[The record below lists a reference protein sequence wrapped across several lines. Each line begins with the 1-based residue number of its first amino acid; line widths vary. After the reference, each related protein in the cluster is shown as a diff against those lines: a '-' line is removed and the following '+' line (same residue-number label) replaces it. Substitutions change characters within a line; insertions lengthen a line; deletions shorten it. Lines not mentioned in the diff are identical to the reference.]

1 MPTVDPAIARA
12 LAEAR
17 AQAISEEHLNN
28 VMGSQEWYLPVDHP
42 AMQLAN
48 GVAQAAAAAPAGG
61 YVAAPVPG
69 MVATQAS
76 GAHYSAP
83 GARAGYEAAGM
94 PPVMQQS
101 NPYATAAFR
110 TTMDPYGNVG
120 VQPLVGFPSQ
130 YPHVVN
136 GAVTDPMVREM
147 PGIMPFMQVPAGPT
161 LQQATTPVRRA
172 APAAPVRRTTPAA
185 PAAPAAPV
193 QSRGLKLSGE
203 GPFPLKEEVRAT
215 APAPAQPAP
224 VDTVVYPDRPIDM
237 SYDEGEIMSQAMALA
252 RDPRTAQVLGG
263 LPSARELG
271 QRLGPTYDPNSTA
284 ATWGRVAAD
293 IDQLPPYMQ
302 LPALL
307 AALLSGKDYIRQPQQ
322 TQVAPTVAQ

>member
-1 MPTVDPAIARA
+1 MPTVDPAVARA

-28 VMGSQEWYLPVDHP
+28 VLGAQEWYLPADHP

-48 GVAQAAAAAPAGG
+48 SVAQAAQPVGG

-94 PPVMQQS
+94 PPVMYQH

-136 GAVTDPMVREM
+136 GAVVDPMVREM
-147 PGIMPFMQVPAGPT
+147 PGIMPFMQVPVGLT
-161 LQQATTPVRRA
+161 LQQATAPARRA
-172 APAAPVRRTTPAA
+172 APAAPVRSTTPAA

-224 VDTVVYPDRPIDM
+224 VETVVYPDRPIDM

-293 IDQLPPYMQ
+293 VDQLPAYMQ

-307 AALLSGKDYIRQPQQ
+307 AALLYGKDYIRQPQQ
-322 TQVAPTVAQ
+322 AAPTVAQ

>member
-17 AQAISEEHLNN
+17 AQTISEEHLNN
-28 VMGSQEWYLPVDHP
+28 VLGAPVVP
-42 AMQLAN
+42 P
-48 GVAQAAAAAPAGG
+48 VGG

-69 MVATQAS
+69 MVATQSS

-94 PPVMQQS
+94 PPVVYQR

-130 YPHVVN
+130 YPHVLN
-136 GAVTDPMVREM
+136 GAVVDPMMREL
-147 PGIMPFMQVPAGPT
+147 PGLAPFMQVPVGPA
-161 LQQATTPVRRA
+161 LQQATAPVRRA
-172 APAAPVRRTTPAA
+172 APAAPAR

-193 QSRGLKLSGE
+193 QRRGLKLSGE

-215 APAPAQPAP
+215 APAAAQAAP
-224 VDTVVYPDRPIDM
+224 VETVVYPERPVDM
-237 SYDEGEIMSQAMALA
+237 SYDEGEIMSQAMTLGGK
-252 RDPRTAQVLGG
+252 DKKHHTRTAQVLGG
-263 LPSARELG
+263 FPPTAKELG
-271 QRLGPTYDPNSTA
+271 QQLGPTYDPDSA
-284 ATWGRVAAD
+284 AAALGRVAAD
-293 IDQLPPYMQ
+293 IDQLPAYMQ

-307 AALLSGKDYIRQPQQ
+307 VALLSGREYIRQPQQ
-322 TQVAPTVAQ
+322 VAPSAAQ

>member
-17 AQAISEEHLNN
+17 AQTLSEEHLNN
-28 VMGSQEWYLPVDHP
+28 VLGAPVVP
-42 AMQLAN
+42 P
-48 GVAQAAAAAPAGG
+48 VGG

-69 MVATQAS
+69 MVATQSS

-94 PPVMQQS
+94 PPVMYQR

-130 YPHVVN
+130 YPHVLN
-136 GAVTDPMVREM
+136 GAVVDPMMREM
-147 PGIMPFMQVPAGPT
+147 PGLAPFMQVPVGPA
-161 LQQATTPVRRA
+161 LQQATAPVRRA
-172 APAAPVRRTTPAA
+172 APAAPAR

-193 QSRGLKLSGE
+193 QRRGLKLSGE

-215 APAPAQPAP
+215 APAAAQPAP
-224 VDTVVYPDRPIDM
+224 VETVVYPERPIDM
-237 SYDEGEIMSQAMALA
+237 SYDEDEVMTQAMALA

-263 LPSARELG
+263 FPSAQALG
-271 QRLGPTYDPNSTA
+271 QRLGPTYDPNSSA
-284 ATWGRVAAD
+284 ATLGRVAAD
-293 IDQLPPYMQ
+293 IDQLPAYMQ

-322 TQVAPTVAQ
+322 VAPSAAQ

>member
-17 AQAISEEHLNN
+17 AQTISEEHLNN
-28 VMGSQEWYLPVDHP
+28 VLGAPVVP
-42 AMQLAN
+42 P
-48 GVAQAAAAAPAGG
+48 VGG

-69 MVATQAS
+69 MVATQSS

-94 PPVMQQS
+94 PPVVYQR

-130 YPHVVN
+130 YPHVLN
-136 GAVTDPMVREM
+136 GAVVDPMMREM
-147 PGIMPFMQVPAGPT
+147 PGLAPFMQVPVGPA
-161 LQQATTPVRRA
+161 LQQATAPVRRA
-172 APAAPVRRTTPAA
+172 APAAPAR

-193 QSRGLKLSGE
+193 QRRGLKLSGE

-215 APAPAQPAP
+215 APAAAQPAP
-224 VDTVVYPDRPIDM
+224 VETVVYPERPIDM
-237 SYDEGEIMSQAMALA
+237 SYDEDEVMTQAMTLA

-263 LPSARELG
+263 FPSAQALG
-271 QRLGPTYDPNSTA
+271 QRLGPTYDPNSSA
-284 ATWGRVAAD
+284 ATLGRVAAD
-293 IDQLPPYMQ
+293 IDQLPTYMQ

-322 TQVAPTVAQ
+322 VAPSAAQ

>member
-28 VMGSQEWYLPVDHP
+28 VMGSQEWYLPADHP

-48 GVAQAAAAAPAGG
+48 RVAQVAPPAGG

-94 PPVMQQS
+94 PPVMYQS
-101 NPYATAAFR
+101 SPYATAAFR

-147 PGIMPFMQVPAGPT
+147 PGIMPFMQVPAGPA

-172 APAAPVRRTTPAA
+172 APAAPVRRTT
-185 PAAPAAPV
+185 PAAPV

>member
-17 AQAISEEHLNN
+17 AQTLSEEHLNN
-28 VMGSQEWYLPVDHP
+28 VLGAPVVP
-42 AMQLAN
+42 P
-48 GVAQAAAAAPAGG
+48 VGG

-69 MVATQAS
+69 MVATQSS

-94 PPVMQQS
+94 PPVVYQR

-130 YPHVVN
+130 YPHVLN
-136 GAVTDPMVREM
+136 GAVVDPMMREM
-147 PGIMPFMQVPAGPT
+147 PGLAPFMRVPVGPA
-161 LQQATTPVRRA
+161 LQQATAPVRRA
-172 APAAPVRRTTPAA
+172 APAAPAR

-193 QSRGLKLSGE
+193 QRRGLKLSGE

-215 APAPAQPAP
+215 APAAAQPAP
-224 VDTVVYPDRPIDM
+224 VETVVYPERPIDM
-237 SYDEGEIMSQAMALA
+237 SYDEDEVMTQAMTLA

-263 LPSARELG
+263 FPSAQALG
-271 QRLGPTYDPNSTA
+271 QRLGPTYDPNSSA
-284 ATWGRVAAD
+284 ATLGRVAAD
-293 IDQLPPYMQ
+293 IDQLPTYMQ

-322 TQVAPTVAQ
+322 VAPSAAQ

>member
-1 MPTVDPAIARA
+1 MPTVDPAVARA

-28 VMGSQEWYLPVDHP
+28 VLGAQEWYLPADHP

-48 GVAQAAAAAPAGG
+48 SVAQAAQPVGG

-69 MVATQAS
+69 MVATQSS

-94 PPVMQQS
+94 PPVVYQR
-101 NPYATAAFR
+101 NPYTTAAFR

-130 YPHVVN
+130 YPHVLN
-136 GAVTDPMVREM
+136 GAVVDPMMREM
-147 PGIMPFMQVPAGPT
+147 PGLAPFMQVPVGPA
-161 LQQATTPVRRA
+161 LQQATVPARRA
-172 APAAPVRRTTPAA
+172 APDAPAR

-193 QSRGLKLSGE
+193 QRRGLKLSGE

-215 APAPAQPAP
+215 APAAAQPAP
-224 VDTVVYPDRPIDM
+224 VETVVYPDRPIDM

-252 RDPRTAQVLGG
+252 GDPRTAQVLGG
-263 LPSARELG
+263 FPSAQELG
-271 QRLGPTYDPNSTA
+271 QRLGPTYDPNSSA
-284 ATWGRVAAD
+284 ATLGRVAAD
-293 IDQLPPYMQ
+293 IDQLPAYMQ

-322 TQVAPTVAQ
+322 ATPTAAQ

>member
-28 VMGSQEWYLPVDHP
+28 VMGAQEWYLPADHP

-48 GVAQAAAAAPAGG
+48 SVAQAAQPVGG

-69 MVATQAS
+69 MVATQSS

-83 GARAGYEAAGM
+83 GSRAGYEAAGM
-94 PPVMQQS
+94 PPVMYQH

-136 GAVTDPMVREM
+136 GAVIDPMMREL
-147 PGIMPFMQVPAGPT
+147 PGLTPFMQVPVGPA
-161 LQQATTPVRRA
+161 LQQATAPARRA
-172 APAAPVRRTTPAA
+172 APAVPAR

-193 QSRGLKLSGE
+193 QRRGLKLSGE

-224 VDTVVYPDRPIDM
+224 VETVVYPDRPIDM

-252 RDPRTAQVLGG
+252 GDPRTAQVLGG
-263 LPSARELG
+263 FPSARELG
-271 QRLGPTYDPNSTA
+271 QRLGPTYDPNSSA
-284 ATWGRVAAD
+284 ATLGRVAAD
-293 IDQLPPYMQ
+293 IDQLPAYMQ

-322 TQVAPTVAQ
+322 VAPTVAQ

>member
-28 VMGSQEWYLPVDHP
+28 VMGSQEWYLPADHP

-48 GVAQAAAAAPAGG
+48 RVAQVAPPAGG

-94 PPVMQQS
+94 PPVMYQS
-101 NPYATAAFR
+101 SPYATAAFR

-136 GAVTDPMVREM
+136 GAVIDPMVREM
-147 PGIMPFMQVPAGPT
+147 PGIMPFMQVPAGPA
-161 LQQATTPVRRA
+161 LQQATTPVRRAA

-203 GPFPLKEEVRAT
+203 GPFPLKEEVRTT

-224 VDTVVYPDRPIDM
+224 VETVVYPDRP
-237 SYDEGEIMSQAMALA
+237 
-252 RDPRTAQVLGG
+252 TAQ
-263 LPSARELG
+263 ELG

-293 IDQLPPYMQ
+293 IDQLPVYKQ

-307 AALLSGKDYIRQPQQ
+307 AALLFGEDYIRQPQQ
-322 TQVAPTVAQ
+322 AAPTVAQ

>member
-1 MPTVDPAIARA
+1 
-12 LAEAR
+12 
-17 AQAISEEHLNN
+17 
-28 VMGSQEWYLPVDHP
+28 
-42 AMQLAN
+42 
-48 GVAQAAAAAPAGG
+48 
-61 YVAAPVPG
+61 
-69 MVATQAS
+69 
-76 GAHYSAP
+76 
-83 GARAGYEAAGM
+83 M

-101 NPYATAAFR
+101 SPYATAAFR

-136 GAVTDPMVREM
+136 GAVTDPMMREM
-147 PGIMPFMQVPAGPT
+147 PGIMPFMQVPAGPA

-172 APAAPVRRTTPAA
+172 APAAPVRRTA

-322 TQVAPTVAQ
+322 AAPTVAQ

>member
-1 MPTVDPAIARA
+1 MPTVDPAVARA

-28 VMGSQEWYLPVDHP
+28 VLGAQEWYLPADHP

-48 GVAQAAAAAPAGG
+48 SVAQAAQPVGG

-69 MVATQAS
+69 MVATQSS

-94 PPVMQQS
+94 PPVVYQR

-130 YPHVVN
+130 YPHVLN
-136 GAVTDPMVREM
+136 GAVVDPMMREM
-147 PGIMPFMQVPAGPT
+147 PGLAPFMQVPVGPA

-172 APAAPVRRTTPAA
+172 APGAPARPAA
-185 PAAPAAPV
+185 PAAPAAAPAAR
-193 QSRGLKLSGE
+193 RGLKLSGE
-203 GPFPLKEEVRAT
+203 GSFPLTEEVRAT
-215 APAPAQPAP
+215 APTPAQPAP
-224 VDTVVYPDRPIDM
+224 VETVVYPDRPIDM

-252 RDPRTAQVLGG
+252 KDPRTPQVLGG
-263 LPSARELG
+263 FPSARELG
-271 QRLGPTYDPNSTA
+271 QRLGPTYDPNSSA
-284 ATWGRVAAD
+284 ATLGRVAAD
-293 IDQLPPYMQ
+293 IDQLPAYMQ

-322 TQVAPTVAQ
+322 AAPTVAQ

>member
-17 AQAISEEHLNN
+17 AQTLSEEHLNN
-28 VMGSQEWYLPVDHP
+28 VLGAPVVP
-42 AMQLAN
+42 P
-48 GVAQAAAAAPAGG
+48 VGG

-69 MVATQAS
+69 MVATQSS

-94 PPVMQQS
+94 PPVMYQR

-130 YPHVVN
+130 YPHVLN
-136 GAVTDPMVREM
+136 GAVVDPMMREM
-147 PGIMPFMQVPAGPT
+147 PGLAPFMQVPVGPA
-161 LQQATTPVRRA
+161 LQQATAPVRRA
-172 APAAPVRRTTPAA
+172 APAAPAR

-193 QSRGLKLSGE
+193 QRRGLKLSGE

-215 APAPAQPAP
+215 APAAAQPAP
-224 VDTVVYPDRPIDM
+224 VETVVYPERPIDM
-237 SYDEGEIMSQAMALA
+237 SYDEDEVMTQAMTLA

-263 LPSARELG
+263 FPSAQALG
-271 QRLGPTYDPNSTA
+271 QRLGPTYDPNSSA
-284 ATWGRVAAD
+284 ATLGRVAAD
-293 IDQLPPYMQ
+293 IDQLPTYMQ

-307 AALLSGKDYIRQPQQ
+307 AALLSGKDRIRQPQQ
-322 TQVAPTVAQ
+322 VAPSAAQ

>member
-17 AQAISEEHLNN
+17 AQTLSEEHLNN
-28 VMGSQEWYLPVDHP
+28 VLGAPVVP
-42 AMQLAN
+42 P
-48 GVAQAAAAAPAGG
+48 VGG

-69 MVATQAS
+69 MVATQSS

-94 PPVMQQS
+94 PPVVYQR

-130 YPHVVN
+130 YPHVLN
-136 GAVTDPMVREM
+136 GAVVDPMMREM
-147 PGIMPFMQVPAGPT
+147 PGLAPFMQVPVGPA
-161 LQQATTPVRRA
+161 LQQATAPVRRA
-172 APAAPVRRTTPAA
+172 APAAPAR

-193 QSRGLKLSGE
+193 QRRGLKLSGE

-215 APAPAQPAP
+215 APAAAQPAP
-224 VDTVVYPDRPIDM
+224 VETVVYPERTIDM
-237 SYDEGEIMSQAMALA
+237 SYDEDEVMTQAMTLA

-263 LPSARELG
+263 FPSAQALG
-271 QRLGPTYDPNSTA
+271 QRLGPTYDPNSSA
-284 ATWGRVAAD
+284 AALGRVAAD
-293 IDQLPPYMQ
+293 IDQLPAYMQ

-322 TQVAPTVAQ
+322 AAPTAAQ

>member
-17 AQAISEEHLNN
+17 AQTLSEEHLNN
-28 VMGSQEWYLPVDHP
+28 VLGAPVVP
-42 AMQLAN
+42 P
-48 GVAQAAAAAPAGG
+48 VGG

-69 MVATQAS
+69 MVATQSS

-94 PPVMQQS
+94 PPVVYQR

-130 YPHVVN
+130 YPHVLN
-136 GAVTDPMVREM
+136 GAVVDPMMREM
-147 PGIMPFMQVPAGPT
+147 PGLAPFMQVPVGPA
-161 LQQATTPVRRA
+161 LQQATAPVRRA
-172 APAAPVRRTTPAA
+172 APAAPAR

-193 QSRGLKLSGE
+193 QRRGLKLSGE

-215 APAPAQPAP
+215 APAAAQPAP
-224 VDTVVYPDRPIDM
+224 VETVVYPERTIDM

-252 RDPRTAQVLGG
+252 GDPRTAQVLGG
-263 LPSARELG
+263 FPSAQELG
-271 QRLGPTYDPNSTA
+271 QRLGPTYDPNSSA
-284 ATWGRVAAD
+284 AALGRVAAD
-293 IDQLPPYMQ
+293 IDQLPAYIQ

-322 TQVAPTVAQ
+322 AAPTAAQ

>member
-1 MPTVDPAIARA
+1 MPTVDPAVARA

-28 VMGSQEWYLPVDHP
+28 VLGAQEWYLPADHP

-48 GVAQAAAAAPAGG
+48 SVAQAAQPVGG

-69 MVATQAS
+69 MVATQSS

-94 PPVMQQS
+94 PPVVYQR

-130 YPHVVN
+130 YPHVLN
-136 GAVTDPMVREM
+136 GAVVDPMMREM
-147 PGIMPFMQVPAGPT
+147 PGLAPFMQVPVGPA

-172 APAAPVRRTTPAA
+172 APGAPARPAA
-185 PAAPAAPV
+185 PAAPAAAPAAR
-193 QSRGLKLSGE
+193 RGLKLSGE
-203 GPFPLKEEVRAT
+203 GSFPLTEEVRAT

-224 VDTVVYPDRPIDM
+224 VETVVYPDRPIDM

-252 RDPRTAQVLGG
+252 KDPRTPQVLGG
-263 LPSARELG
+263 FPSARELG

-322 TQVAPTVAQ
+322 AAPTVAQ

>member
-1 MPTVDPAIARA
+1 MPTVDPAVARA

-28 VMGSQEWYLPVDHP
+28 VLGAQEWYLPADHP

-48 GVAQAAAAAPAGG
+48 SVAQAAQPVDG

-69 MVATQAS
+69 MVATQSS

-94 PPVMQQS
+94 PPVVYQR

-130 YPHVVN
+130 YPHVLN
-136 GAVTDPMVREM
+136 GAVVDPMMREL
-147 PGIMPFMQVPAGPT
+147 PGLAPFMQVPVGPA
-161 LQQATTPVRRA
+161 LQQATVPARRA
-172 APAAPVRRTTPAA
+172 APAAPARPAA

-193 QSRGLKLSGE
+193 QRRGLKLSGE

-224 VDTVVYPDRPIDM
+224 VETVVYPDRPIDM

-252 RDPRTAQVLGG
+252 GDPRTAQVLGG
-263 LPSARELG
+263 FPSAQELG
-271 QRLGPTYDPNSTA
+271 QRLGPTYDPNSSA
-284 ATWGRVAAD
+284 ATLGRVAAD
-293 IDQLPPYMQ
+293 IDQLPAYMQ

-322 TQVAPTVAQ
+322 DAPTVAQ

>member
-1 MPTVDPAIARA
+1 MPTVDPAVARA

-28 VMGSQEWYLPVDHP
+28 VLGAQEWYLPADHP

-48 GVAQAAAAAPAGG
+48 SVAQAAQPVGG

-69 MVATQAS
+69 MVATQSS

-94 PPVMQQS
+94 PPVVYQR

-130 YPHVVN
+130 YPHVLN
-136 GAVTDPMVREM
+136 GAVVDPMMREM
-147 PGIMPFMQVPAGPT
+147 PGLAPFMQVPVGPA
-161 LQQATTPVRRA
+161 LQQATVPARRA
-172 APAAPVRRTTPAA
+172 APAAPAR

-193 QSRGLKLSGE
+193 QRRGLKLSGE

-215 APAPAQPAP
+215 APAAAQPAP
-224 VDTVVYPDRPIDM
+224 VETVVYPDRPIDM

-252 RDPRTAQVLGG
+252 GDPRTAQVLGG
-263 LPSARELG
+263 FPSAQELG
-271 QRLGPTYDPNSTA
+271 QRLGPTYDPNSSA
-284 ATWGRVAAD
+284 ATLGRVAAD
-293 IDQLPPYMQ
+293 IDQLPAYMQ

-322 TQVAPTVAQ
+322 AAPTVAQ

>member
-28 VMGSQEWYLPVDHP
+28 VMGAQEWYLPADHP

-48 GVAQAAAAAPAGG
+48 SVAQAAQPVGG

-69 MVATQAS
+69 MVATQSS
-76 GAHYSAP
+76 GTHYSAP

-94 PPVMQQS
+94 PPVMYQH

-136 GAVTDPMVREM
+136 GAVIDPMMREL
-147 PGIMPFMQVPAGPT
+147 PGLAPFMQVPAGPA
-161 LQQATTPVRRA
+161 LQQATAPARRA
-172 APAAPVRRTTPAA
+172 APAVPAR

-193 QSRGLKLSGE
+193 QRRGLKLSGE

-224 VDTVVYPDRPIDM
+224 VETVVYPDRPIDM

-252 RDPRTAQVLGG
+252 GDPRTAQVLGG
-263 LPSARELG
+263 FPSARELG
-271 QRLGPTYDPNSTA
+271 QRLGPTYDPNSSA
-284 ATWGRVAAD
+284 ATLGRVAAD
-293 IDQLPPYMQ
+293 IDQLPAYMQ

-322 TQVAPTVAQ
+322 AAPTVAQ

>member
-17 AQAISEEHLNN
+17 AQTLSEEHLNN
-28 VMGSQEWYLPVDHP
+28 VLGAPVVP
-42 AMQLAN
+42 P
-48 GVAQAAAAAPAGG
+48 VGG

-69 MVATQAS
+69 MVATQSS

-94 PPVMQQS
+94 PPVMYQR

-130 YPHVVN
+130 YPHVLN
-136 GAVTDPMVREM
+136 GAVVDPMMREM
-147 PGIMPFMQVPAGPT
+147 PGLAPFMQVPVGPA
-161 LQQATTPVRRA
+161 LQQATAPVRRA
-172 APAAPVRRTTPAA
+172 APAAPAR

-193 QSRGLKLSGE
+193 QRRGLKLSGE

-215 APAPAQPAP
+215 APAAAQPAP
-224 VDTVVYPDRPIDM
+224 VETVVYPERPIDM
-237 SYDEGEIMSQAMALA
+237 SYDEDEVMTQAMTLA

-263 LPSARELG
+263 FPSAQALG
-271 QRLGPTYDPNSTA
+271 QRLGPTYDPNSSA
-284 ATWGRVAAD
+284 ATLGRVAAD
-293 IDQLPPYMQ
+293 IDQLPTYMQ

-322 TQVAPTVAQ
+322 VAPSAAQ

>member
-17 AQAISEEHLNN
+17 AQTLSEEHLNN
-28 VMGSQEWYLPVDHP
+28 VLGAPVVP
-42 AMQLAN
+42 P
-48 GVAQAAAAAPAGG
+48 VGG

-69 MVATQAS
+69 MVATQSS

-94 PPVMQQS
+94 PPVLYQR

-130 YPHVVN
+130 YPHVLN
-136 GAVTDPMVREM
+136 GAVVDPMMREM
-147 PGIMPFMQVPAGPT
+147 PGLAPFMQVPVGPA
-161 LQQATTPVRRA
+161 LQQATAPVRRA
-172 APAAPVRRTTPAA
+172 APAAPAR

-193 QSRGLKLSGE
+193 QRRGLKLSGE

-215 APAPAQPAP
+215 APAAAQPAP
-224 VDTVVYPDRPIDM
+224 VETVVYPERPIDM
-237 SYDEGEIMSQAMALA
+237 SYDEDEVMTQAMTLA

-263 LPSARELG
+263 FPSAQALG
-271 QRLGPTYDPNSTA
+271 QRLGPTYDPNSSA
-284 ATWGRVAAD
+284 ATLGRVAAD
-293 IDQLPPYMQ
+293 IDQLPAYMQ

-322 TQVAPTVAQ
+322 VAPSAAQ

>member
-1 MPTVDPAIARA
+1 
-12 LAEAR
+12 
-17 AQAISEEHLNN
+17 
-28 VMGSQEWYLPVDHP
+28 
-42 AMQLAN
+42 
-48 GVAQAAAAAPAGG
+48 
-61 YVAAPVPG
+61 
-69 MVATQAS
+69 MVATQSS

-94 PPVMQQS
+94 PPVMYQR

-130 YPHVVN
+130 YPHVLN
-136 GAVTDPMVREM
+136 GAVVDPMMREM
-147 PGIMPFMQVPAGPT
+147 PGLAPFMQVPVGPA
-161 LQQATTPVRRA
+161 LQQATAPVRRA
-172 APAAPVRRTTPAA
+172 APAAPAR

-193 QSRGLKLSGE
+193 QRRGLKLSGE

-215 APAPAQPAP
+215 APAAAQPAP
-224 VDTVVYPDRPIDM
+224 VETVVYPERPIDM
-237 SYDEGEIMSQAMALA
+237 SYDEDEVMTQAMTLA

-263 LPSARELG
+263 FPSAQALG
-271 QRLGPTYDPNSTA
+271 QRLGPTYDPNSSA
-284 ATWGRVAAD
+284 AALGRVAAD
-293 IDQLPPYMQ
+293 IDQLPTYMQ

-322 TQVAPTVAQ
+322 VAPSAAQ

>member
-17 AQAISEEHLNN
+17 AQTLSEEHLNN
-28 VMGSQEWYLPVDHP
+28 VMGAQDGYLPADHP

-48 GVAQAAAAAPAGG
+48 SVAQAALPVGG

-69 MVATQAS
+69 MVATQSS

-94 PPVMQQS
+94 PPVVYQR

-130 YPHVVN
+130 YPHVLN
-136 GAVTDPMVREM
+136 GAVVDPMMREM
-147 PGIMPFMQVPAGPT
+147 PGLAPFMQVPVGPA
-161 LQQATTPVRRA
+161 LQQATAPVRRA
-172 APAAPVRRTTPAA
+172 APAAPAR

-193 QSRGLKLSGE
+193 QRRGLKLSGE

-215 APAPAQPAP
+215 APAAAQPAP
-224 VDTVVYPDRPIDM
+224 VETVVYPERPIDM
-237 SYDEGEIMSQAMALA
+237 SYDEDEVMTQAMALA

-263 LPSARELG
+263 FPSAQTLG
-271 QRLGPTYDPNSTA
+271 QRLGPTYDPNSSA
-284 ATWGRVAAD
+284 ATLGRVAAD
-293 IDQLPPYMQ
+293 IDQLPALMQ

-307 AALLSGKDYIRQPQQ
+307 SALLSGKDYIRQPQQ
-322 TQVAPTVAQ
+322 VAPSAAQ

>member
-1 MPTVDPAIARA
+1 MKHLLLIAAMTFA
-12 LAEAR
+12 L
-17 AQAISEEHLNN
+17 
-28 VMGSQEWYLPVDHP
+28 
-42 AMQLAN
+42 
-48 GVAQAAAAAPAGG
+48 
-61 YVAAPVPG
+61 
-69 MVATQAS
+69 
-76 GAHYSAP
+76 
-83 GARAGYEAAGM
+83 
-94 PPVMQQS
+94 
-101 NPYATAAFR
+101 
-110 TTMDPYGNVG
+110 
-120 VQPLVGFPSQ
+120 
-130 YPHVVN
+130 
-136 GAVTDPMVREM
+136 
-147 PGIMPFMQVPAGPT
+147 
-161 LQQATTPVRRA
+161 
-172 APAAPVRRTTPAA
+172 PAA

-193 QSRGLKLSGE
+193 QRRGLKLSGE

-215 APAPAQPAP
+215 APAAAQPAP
-224 VDTVVYPDRPIDM
+224 VETVVYPDRPIDM

-322 TQVAPTVAQ
+322 AAPTVAQ

>member
-17 AQAISEEHLNN
+17 AQTLSEEHLNN
-28 VMGSQEWYLPVDHP
+28 VLGAPVVP
-42 AMQLAN
+42 P
-48 GVAQAAAAAPAGG
+48 VGG

-69 MVATQAS
+69 MVAAQSS

-94 PPVMQQS
+94 PPVVYQR

-130 YPHVVN
+130 YPHVLN
-136 GAVTDPMVREM
+136 GAVVDPMMREL
-147 PGIMPFMQVPAGPT
+147 PGLAPFMQVPVGPA
-161 LQQATTPVRRA
+161 LQQATAPVRRA
-172 APAAPVRRTTPAA
+172 APAAPAR

-193 QSRGLKLSGE
+193 QRRGLKLSGE
-203 GPFPLKEEVRAT
+203 GPFPLKEEVPAT
-215 APAPAQPAP
+215 APAAAQPAP
-224 VDTVVYPDRPIDM
+224 VETVMYPERPIDM
-237 SYDEGEIMSQAMALA
+237 SYDEDEVMTQAMALA

-263 LPSARELG
+263 FPSAQALG
-271 QRLGPTYDPNSTA
+271 QRLGPTYDPNSSA
-284 ATWGRVAAD
+284 AALGRVAAD
-293 IDQLPPYMQ
+293 IDQLPAYMQ

-307 AALLSGKDYIRQPQQ
+307 AALLSGKDRIRQPQQ
-322 TQVAPTVAQ
+322 VAPSAAQ

>member
-17 AQAISEEHLNN
+17 AQTLSEEHLNN
-28 VMGSQEWYLPVDHP
+28 VLGVQAALPV
-42 AMQLAN
+42 
-48 GVAQAAAAAPAGG
+48 GG

-69 MVATQAS
+69 MVATQSS

-94 PPVMQQS
+94 PPVVYQH

-130 YPHVVN
+130 YPHVLN
-136 GAVTDPMVREM
+136 GAIVDPMMREL
-147 PGIMPFMQVPAGPT
+147 PGLAHFMQVPAGPA
-161 LQQATTPVRRA
+161 LQQATAPVRRA
-172 APAAPVRRTTPAA
+172 APAAPAR

-193 QSRGLKLSGE
+193 QRRGLKLSGE
-203 GPFPLKEEVRAT
+203 GPFPLKEEVPAT
-215 APAPAQPAP
+215 APAAAQAAP
-224 VDTVVYPDRPIDM
+224 VETVVYPERPIDM
-237 SYDEGEIMSQAMALA
+237 SYDEDEVMTQAMALA

-263 LPSARELG
+263 FPSAQALG
-271 QRLGPTYDPNSTA
+271 QRLGPTYDPNSSA
-284 ATWGRVAAD
+284 AALGRVAAD
-293 IDQLPPYMQ
+293 IDQLPAYMQ

-307 AALLSGKDYIRQPQQ
+307 SALLSGREYIRQPQQ
-322 TQVAPTVAQ
+322 VAPSAAQ

>member
-28 VMGSQEWYLPVDHP
+28 VMGAQEWYLPADHP

-48 GVAQAAAAAPAGG
+48 SVAQAAQPVGG

-136 GAVTDPMVREM
+136 GAVIDPMVREM
-147 PGIMPFMQVPAGPT
+147 PGLMPFMQVPAGPA

-172 APAAPVRRTTPAA
+172 APAAPARRSTAA
-185 PAAPAAPV
+185 PAAAPV
-193 QSRGLKLSGE
+193 ARRGLKLSGE
-203 GPFPLKEEVRAT
+203 GSFPLKEEVRAT

-224 VDTVVYPDRPIDM
+224 VETVVYPDRPIDM

-322 TQVAPTVAQ
+322 ATPTVTQ

>member
-17 AQAISEEHLNN
+17 AQTLSEEHLNN
-28 VMGSQEWYLPVDHP
+28 VLGAPVVP
-42 AMQLAN
+42 P
-48 GVAQAAAAAPAGG
+48 VGG

-69 MVATQAS
+69 MVAAQSS

-94 PPVMQQS
+94 PPVVYQH

-130 YPHVVN
+130 YPHVLN
-136 GAVTDPMVREM
+136 GAVVDPMMREM
-147 PGIMPFMQVPAGPT
+147 PGLAPFMQVPAGPA
-161 LQQATTPVRRA
+161 LQQATAPVRHA
-172 APAAPVRRTTPAA
+172 APAAPAR

-193 QSRGLKLSGE
+193 QRRGLKLSGE
-203 GPFPLKEEVRAT
+203 GPFPLKEEVPAT
-215 APAPAQPAP
+215 APAVAQAAP
-224 VDTVVYPDRPIDM
+224 VETVMYPERPIDM
-237 SYDEGEIMSQAMALA
+237 SYDEDEVMTQAMALA

-263 LPSARELG
+263 FPSARELG
-271 QRLGPTYDPNSTA
+271 QRLGPTYDPNSSA
-284 ATWGRVAAD
+284 AALGRVAAD
-293 IDQLPPYMQ
+293 IDQLPAYMQ

-307 AALLSGKDYIRQPQQ
+307 AALLSGREYIRQPQQ
-322 TQVAPTVAQ
+322 VAPSAAQ

>member
-17 AQAISEEHLNN
+17 AQTLSEEHLNN
-28 VMGSQEWYLPVDHP
+28 VMGAQEWYIPADHP

-48 GVAQAAAAAPAGG
+48 SVAQAALPVGG

-69 MVATQAS
+69 MVATQSS

-94 PPVMQQS
+94 PPVVYQR

-130 YPHVVN
+130 YPHVLN
-136 GAVTDPMVREM
+136 GAVVDPMMREL
-147 PGIMPFMQVPAGPT
+147 PGLAPFMQVPAGPA
-161 LQQATTPVRRA
+161 LQQATAPVRRA
-172 APAAPVRRTTPAA
+172 APAAPARPAT
-185 PAAPAAPV
+185 PAAPV
-193 QSRGLKLSGE
+193 QRRGLKLSGE

-215 APAPAQPAP
+215 APAAAQPAP
-224 VDTVVYPDRPIDM
+224 VETVVYPERPIDM
-237 SYDEGEIMSQAMALA
+237 SYDEDEVMTQAMALA
-252 RDPRTAQVLGG
+252 EDPRTAQVLGG
-263 LPSARELG
+263 FPSARELG
-271 QRLGPTYDPNSTA
+271 QRLGPTYDPNSSA
-284 ATWGRVAAD
+284 ATLGRVAAD
-293 IDQLPPYMQ
+293 IDQLPAYMQ
-302 LPALL
+302 LPAALL
-307 AALLSGKDYIRQPQQ
+307 AALLSGKDRIRQPQQ
-322 TQVAPTVAQ
+322 VAPSAAQ

>member
-28 VMGSQEWYLPVDHP
+28 VMGSQEWYLPADHP

-48 GVAQAAAAAPAGG
+48 SVAQAAAATPAGG

-136 GAVTDPMVREM
+136 GAVIDPMVREM
-147 PGIMPFMQVPAGPT
+147 PGLMPFMQVPTGPA
-161 LQQATTPVRRA
+161 LQQATAPVRSA
-172 APAAPVRRTTPAA
+172 APAAPAR

-193 QSRGLKLSGE
+193 QRRGLKLSGE

-224 VDTVVYPDRPIDM
+224 AETVVYPDRPIDM
-237 SYDEGEIMSQAMALA
+237 SYDEGEIMSQAMTLA

-263 LPSARELG
+263 FPSARELG
-271 QRLGPTYDPNSTA
+271 QRLGPTYDPNSSA
-284 ATWGRVAAD
+284 ATLGRVAAD
-293 IDQLPPYMQ
+293 IDQLPAYMQ

-322 TQVAPTVAQ
+322 AAPTVAQ

>member
-1 MPTVDPAIARA
+1 MPTVDPAVARA

-28 VMGSQEWYLPVDHP
+28 VLGAQEWYLPADHP

-48 GVAQAAAAAPAGG
+48 SVAQAAQPVGG

-69 MVATQAS
+69 MVATQSS

-94 PPVMQQS
+94 PPVVYQR

-130 YPHVVN
+130 YPHVLN
-136 GAVTDPMVREM
+136 GAVVDPMMREL
-147 PGIMPFMQVPAGPT
+147 PGLAPFMQVPVGPT
-161 LQQATTPVRRA
+161 LQQATVPARR
-172 APAAPVRRTTPAA
+172 AA
-185 PAAPAAPV
+185 PAAPAAPATPTAPV
-193 QSRGLKLSGE
+193 QRRGLKLSGE

-224 VDTVVYPDRPIDM
+224 VETVVYPDRPIDM

-252 RDPRTAQVLGG
+252 GDPRTAQVLGG
-263 LPSARELG
+263 FPSAQELG
-271 QRLGPTYDPNSTA
+271 QRLGPTYDPNSSA
-284 ATWGRVAAD
+284 ATLGRVAAD
-293 IDQLPPYMQ
+293 IDQLPAYMQ

-322 TQVAPTVAQ
+322 AAPTVAQ

>member
-1 MPTVDPAIARA
+1 MPTVDPAVARA

-28 VMGSQEWYLPVDHP
+28 VLGAQEWYLPADHP
-42 AMQLAN
+42 AIQLAN
-48 GVAQAAAAAPAGG
+48 SVAQAAQPVGG

-69 MVATQAS
+69 MVATQSS

-94 PPVMQQS
+94 PPVVYQR

-130 YPHVVN
+130 YPHVLN
-136 GAVTDPMVREM
+136 GAVVDPMMREL
-147 PGIMPFMQVPAGPT
+147 PGLAPFMQVPVGPA
-161 LQQATTPVRRA
+161 LQQATVPARRA
-172 APAAPVRRTTPAA
+172 APAAPAR

-193 QSRGLKLSGE
+193 QRRGLKLSGE

-215 APAPAQPAP
+215 APAAAQPAP
-224 VDTVVYPDRPIDM
+224 VETVVYPDRPIDM
-237 SYDEGEIMSQAMALA
+237 SYDEGEIMSQAMDLA
-252 RDPRTAQVLGG
+252 GDPRTAQVLGG
-263 LPSARELG
+263 FSSAQELG
-271 QRLGPTYDPNSTA
+271 QRLGPTYDPNSSA
-284 ATWGRVAAD
+284 ATLGRVAAD
-293 IDQLPPYMQ
+293 IDQLPAYMQ

-322 TQVAPTVAQ
+322 AAPTVAQ

>member
-48 GVAQAAAAAPAGG
+48 SVAQAAAAAPAGG

-101 NPYATAAFR
+101 SPYATAAFR

-136 GAVTDPMVREM
+136 GAVTDPMMREM
-147 PGIMPFMQVPAGPT
+147 PGLMPFMQVPAGPA
-161 LQQATTPVRRA
+161 LQQATTPVRRD

-224 VDTVVYPDRPIDM
+224 VETVVYPDRPIDM

-252 RDPRTAQVLGG
+252 GDPRTAQVLGG
-263 LPSARELG
+263 FPSARELG
-271 QRLGPTYDPNSTA
+271 QRLGPTYDPNSSA
-284 ATWGRVAAD
+284 ATLGRVAAD
-293 IDQLPPYMQ
+293 IDQLPAYMQ

>member
-28 VMGSQEWYLPVDHP
+28 VMGSQEWYLPADHP

-48 GVAQAAAAAPAGG
+48 SVAQAAAPAGG

-94 PPVMQQS
+94 PPVMHQS

-136 GAVTDPMVREM
+136 GAVIDPMVREM
-147 PGIMPFMQVPAGPT
+147 PGLMPFMQVPVGPA

-172 APAAPVRRTTPAA
+172 APAAPVRRTLLRPWCPCGIRGGGDAPRGISAQSVCHGGIPYHHGPLRQRRRPA
-185 PAAPAAPV
+185 
-193 QSRGLKLSGE
+193 
-203 GPFPLKEEVRAT
+203 F
-215 APAPAQPAP
+215 
-224 VDTVVYPDRPIDM
+224 
-237 SYDEGEIMSQAMALA
+237 
-252 RDPRTAQVLGG
+252 
-263 LPSARELG
+263 
-271 QRLGPTYDPNSTA
+271 
-284 ATWGRVAAD
+284 GRV
-293 IDQLPPYMQ
+293 P
-302 LPALL
+302 
-307 AALLSGKDYIRQPQQ
+307 
-322 TQVAPTVAQ
+322 VAVSPCAERGRRGPHDA

>member
-17 AQAISEEHLNN
+17 AQTLSEEHLNN
-28 VMGSQEWYLPVDHP
+28 VMGAQDWYLPADHP

-48 GVAQAAAAAPAGG
+48 SVAQAALPVGG

-69 MVATQAS
+69 MVATQSS

-94 PPVMQQS
+94 PPVVYQR

-130 YPHVVN
+130 YPHVLN
-136 GAVTDPMVREM
+136 GAVVDPMMREM
-147 PGIMPFMQVPAGPT
+147 PGLAPFMQVPVGPA
-161 LQQATTPVRRA
+161 LQQATAPVRRA
-172 APAAPVRRTTPAA
+172 APAAPAR

-193 QSRGLKLSGE
+193 QRRGLKLSGE

-215 APAPAQPAP
+215 APAAAQPAP
-224 VDTVVYPDRPIDM
+224 VETVVYPERPIDM
-237 SYDEGEIMSQAMALA
+237 SYDEDEVMTQAMALA

-263 LPSARELG
+263 FPSAQTLG
-271 QRLGPTYDPNSTA
+271 QRLGPTYDPNSSA
-284 ATWGRVAAD
+284 ATLGRVAAD
-293 IDQLPPYMQ
+293 IDQLPALMQ

-307 AALLSGKDYIRQPQQ
+307 SALLSGKDYIRQPQQ
-322 TQVAPTVAQ
+322 VAPSAAQ

>member
-28 VMGSQEWYLPVDHP
+28 VMGSQEWYLPADHP

-48 GVAQAAAAAPAGG
+48 SVAQAAQPVGG

-136 GAVTDPMVREM
+136 GAVIDPMVREM
-147 PGIMPFMQVPAGPT
+147 PGLMPFMQVPVGPA

-172 APAAPVRRTTPAA
+172 APAAPARPAAPVA

-193 QSRGLKLSGE
+193 QRRGLKLSGE

-215 APAPAQPAP
+215 APAPA
-224 VDTVVYPDRPIDM
+224 
-237 SYDEGEIMSQAMALA
+237 
-252 RDPRTAQVLGG
+252 PRTAQVLGG

-322 TQVAPTVAQ
+322 TQAAPTVAQ

>member
-1 MPTVDPAIARA
+1 MPTVDPAVARA

-28 VMGSQEWYLPVDHP
+28 VLGAQEWYLPADQP
-42 AMQLAN
+42 AIQLAN
-48 GVAQAAAAAPAGG
+48 SVAQAAQPVGG

-69 MVATQAS
+69 MVATQSS

-94 PPVMQQS
+94 PPVVYQR

-130 YPHVVN
+130 YPHVLN
-136 GAVTDPMVREM
+136 GAVVDPMMREL
-147 PGIMPFMQVPAGPT
+147 PGLAPFMQVPVGPA
-161 LQQATTPVRRA
+161 LQQATVPARRA
-172 APAAPVRRTTPAA
+172 APAAPAR

-193 QSRGLKLSGE
+193 QRRGLKLSGE

-215 APAPAQPAP
+215 APAAAQPAP
-224 VDTVVYPDRPIDM
+224 VETVVYPDRPIDM
-237 SYDEGEIMSQAMALA
+237 SYDEGEIMSQAMDLA
-252 RDPRTAQVLGG
+252 GDPRTAQVLGG
-263 LPSARELG
+263 FSSAQELG
-271 QRLGPTYDPNSTA
+271 QRLGPTYDPNSSA
-284 ATWGRVAAD
+284 ATLGRVAAD
-293 IDQLPPYMQ
+293 IDQLPAYMQ

-322 TQVAPTVAQ
+322 AAPTVAQ

>member
-28 VMGSQEWYLPVDHP
+28 VMGAQEWYLPADHP

-48 GVAQAAAAAPAGG
+48 RVAQVAPPAGG

-94 PPVMQQS
+94 PPVMYQS
-101 NPYATAAFR
+101 SPYATAAFR

-147 PGIMPFMQVPAGPT
+147 PGIMPFMQVPAGPA
-161 LQQATTPVRRA
+161 LQQATTPVRRAA

-185 PAAPAAPV
+185 PAALV

-263 LPSARELG
+263 LPSAQELG

-284 ATWGRVAAD
+284 ATGGRVAAD
-293 IDQLPPYMQ
+293 IDQLPVYMQ

>member
-1 MPTVDPAIARA
+1 MPTVDPAVARA

-28 VMGSQEWYLPVDHP
+28 VLGAQEWYLPADHP

-48 GVAQAAAAAPAGG
+48 SVAQPVGG

-69 MVATQAS
+69 MVATQSS

-94 PPVMQQS
+94 PPVVYQR
-101 NPYATAAFR
+101 NPYATTAFR

-130 YPHVVN
+130 YPHVLN
-136 GAVTDPMVREM
+136 GAVVDPMMREM
-147 PGIMPFMQVPAGPT
+147 PGLAPFMQVPVGPA
-161 LQQATTPVRRA
+161 LQQATAPARRA
-172 APAAPVRRTTPAA
+172 APATPAR

-193 QSRGLKLSGE
+193 QRRGLKLSGE

-215 APAPAQPAP
+215 APAAAQPAP
-224 VDTVVYPDRPIDM
+224 VETVVYPDRPIDM

-252 RDPRTAQVLGG
+252 GDPRTAQVLGG
-263 LPSARELG
+263 FPSAQELG
-271 QRLGPTYDPNSTA
+271 QRLGPTYDPNSSA
-284 ATWGRVAAD
+284 ATLGRVAAD
-293 IDQLPPYMQ
+293 IDQLPAYMQ

-322 TQVAPTVAQ
+322 ATPTAAQ

>member
-1 MPTVDPAIARA
+1 MPTVDPAVARA

-28 VMGSQEWYLPVDHP
+28 VLGAQEWYLPADHP

-48 GVAQAAAAAPAGG
+48 SVAQAAQPVGG

-69 MVATQAS
+69 MVATQSS

-94 PPVMQQS
+94 PPVVYQR

-130 YPHVVN
+130 YPHVLN
-136 GAVTDPMVREM
+136 GAVVDPMMREM
-147 PGIMPFMQVPAGPT
+147 PGLAPFMQVPVGPA
-161 LQQATTPVRRA
+161 LQQATVPARRA
-172 APAAPVRRTTPAA
+172 APAAPAR

-193 QSRGLKLSGE
+193 QRRGLKLSGE

-215 APAPAQPAP
+215 APAAAQPTP
-224 VDTVVYPDRPIDM
+224 VETVVYPDRPIDM

-252 RDPRTAQVLGG
+252 GDPRTAQVLGG
-263 LPSARELG
+263 FPSAQELG
-271 QRLGPTYDPNSTA
+271 QRLGPTYDPNSSA
-284 ATWGRVAAD
+284 ATLGRVAAD
-293 IDQLPPYMQ
+293 IDQLPAYMQ

-322 TQVAPTVAQ
+322 AAPTVAQ